1 MNKKS
6 SVDDLK
12 IYFEEEDEEDI
23 EIYSKK
29 RIEEFLKEDKLS
41 SK

>member
-6 SVDDLK
+6 SVDDFK
-12 IYFEEEDEEDI
+12 IYSEEEDI

-29 RIEEFLKEDKLS
+29 RIEEFLKEDKLFS
-41 SK
+41 E

>member
-6 SVDDLK
+6 SVDDFK
-12 IYFEEEDEEDI
+12 IYFEEEDI

-29 RIEEFLKEDKLS
+29 IIE
-41 SK
+41 

>member
-6 SVDDLK
+6 SVDDFK
-12 IYFEEEDEEDI
+12 IYFDEEDI
-23 EIYSKK
+23 EVYSKK

-41 SK
+41 SE

>member
-6 SVDDLK
+6 SVDDFK
-12 IYFEEEDEEDI
+12 IYFEEENI

-29 RIEEFLKEDKLS
+29 GIGEFLKEDKLS
-41 SK
+41 SE